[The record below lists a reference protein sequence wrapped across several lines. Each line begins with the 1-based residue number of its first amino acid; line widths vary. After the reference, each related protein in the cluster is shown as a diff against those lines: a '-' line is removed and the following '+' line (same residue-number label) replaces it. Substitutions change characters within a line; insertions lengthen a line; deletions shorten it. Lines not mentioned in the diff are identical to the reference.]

1 MRRNITQQPVID
13 EEGEEVGK
21 KWVYEECTQNKAE
34 YEQQQAALTSPVTTM
49 IMQEIAS
56 LQLAQAETQITL
68 ELMGVEGA

>member
-68 ELMGVEGA
+68 DLMGVEGA

>member
-68 ELMGVEGA
+68 ELMGAEGA